1 MKRARYKWAE
11 AAKKIN
17 SFHFPF
23 RFHNLMQPATQKPNS
38 LVSSASIYKKKILGT
53 AIVIRPSVNHHFP
66 HPAAKVLYWVVA
78 PLALPWPLAR
88 AS

>member
-38 LVSSASIYKKKILGT
+38 LVSSASIYKKKSSGPQLSY
-53 AIVIRPSVNHHFP
+53 VPQ
-66 HPAAKVLYWVVA
+66 
-78 PLALPWPLAR
+78 
-88 AS
+88 